1 VKNPY
6 KKSRVIIRNILYLT
20 GLIFSILFLTTV
32 SSTIIQNNYRQEA
45 ESNIDLIASSIETE
59 LVDYHTVDLYIE
71 ETLENSLHA
80 VALHLFEN
88 EGLITNAYLE
98 QLTEEFS
105 LTSIM
110 WISATGS
117 VLNASDPDLYD
128 ADIGSEDPLYEF
140 LTGSE
145 TALIEPIMES
155 TVTPGKYYKTAYYKT
170 LSGKMVQISTFVEGH
185 EDILSL
191 FSIQAVIDDIIDTPN
206 ILFARFVSPN
216 YAILSHSDSTLIGEI
231 ITDEAIIEAIDSK
244 TSLSISH
251 FHILENIESFCV
263 VKPIYYDD
271 VFIGVLNIGFDIDY
285 LLPTSRLINLAISA
299 TSVIVYMIIVLIL
312 LYGTKTQSRIYQAAY
327 IDPVSGFYTRMAF
340 ETFVDEMYKTS
351 SMSSRSFVLMN
362 IDNFTQITGMQ
373 GLKVGDTILQVI
385 AERLKSFF
393 PADALYKL
401 QEDDFIITMNHTDVD
416 EVQQIAKKI
425 KESVSEE
432 IQIGDLSFS
441 LTCTSALMVGAGYN
455 IDTTEVI
462 RRLTTTLREA
472 KKIKRGSYMFYD
484 EKVVKRLKYHNNIE
498 KAIKAALLSESHKGL
513 YVVFQPIVD
522 IQNQNTIVGFEA
534 LTRLETVDLGNV
546 PPSDFIPIAEDN
558 GLIDDLD
565 RFVLHQSCDFY
576 HEMLKKGLNPIPI
589 SISVNAS
596 AYELMNPKFAEHV
609 IAFLHL
615 HEVPADHIRIELTE
629 SVLAMNFD
637 RLNESL
643 TELKN
648 GGVKISIDDFGTG
661 YSSLSYLKLSQ
672 IDFVKLDRAFVT
684 ELETSTQDY
693 TIASAVVSIANTLGA
708 EVIAEGVET
717 EIQLK
722 KLIQLGSHYAQG
734 YYFSKPVVREA
745 ALKLLKDSPK
755 LIK

>member
-1 VKNPY
+1 
-6 KKSRVIIRNILYLT
+6 VIIRNVLYIT
-20 GLIFSILFLTTV
+20 ALIISILLLTTV
-32 SSTIIQNNYRQEA
+32 SSTIIQNNYRLEA
-45 ESNIDLIASSIETE
+45 ESNINLIAGSIETG
-59 LVDYHTVDLYIE
+59 LIDYDTVDLYIE
-71 ETLENSLHA
+71 EMVEKTLRS

-88 EGLITNAYLE
+88 ESLITNSYLE
-98 QLTEEFS
+98 QLTEAFS
-105 LTSIM
+105 LASII
-110 WISATGS
+110 WRNPAGS
-117 VLNASDPDLYD
+117 VLNASDPVLYD
-128 ADIGSEDPLYEF
+128 SDISPEDPLYAF
-140 LTGSE
+140 LTGSS

-155 TVTPGKYYKTAYYKT
+155 TVTPGEFFKTAYYKT
-170 LSGKMVQISTFVEGH
+170 LSGKMIQISIKVEGH
-185 EDILSL
+185 EDILRL
-191 FSIQAVIDDIIDTPN
+191 FTIQAAIDDIIDTPN
-206 ILFARFVSPN
+206 ILFARFVSSN
-216 YAILSHSDSTLIGEI
+216 YVILSHSDSTIIGET
-231 ITDEAIIEAIDSK
+231 ITDEAIIEAIDNK
-244 TSLSISH
+244 TSLSIRH
-251 FHILENIESFCV
+251 FHTLENIESFCV

-285 LLPTSRLINLAISA
+285 LLPTTRLINLSISITA
-299 TSVIVYMIIVLIL
+299 VVIYLIIVLIL
-312 LYGTKTQSRIYQAAY
+312 FYGTKTRSRIYRAAF
-327 IDPVSGFYTRMAF
+327 IDPVSGFYTRLAF
-340 ETFVDEMYKTS
+340 ETFVDDMYKTS

-373 GLKVGDTILQVI
+373 GMKVGDTILQVI

-416 EVQQIAKKI
+416 EGEQIAKKI

-441 LTCTSALMVGAGYN
+441 LSCTSALMVGAGYN

-462 RRLTTTLREA
+462 RRLTMTLREA
-472 KKIKRGSYMFYD
+472 KKIKRGTYLFYD

-498 KAIKAALLSESHKGL
+498 KAIKTALLSESHKGL

-546 PPSDFIPIAEDN
+546 PPSEFIPIAEEN

-565 RFVLHQSCDFY
+565 RFVLQQSCDFY
-576 HEMLKKGLNPIPI
+576 HEMLKKGLNPMPI

-609 IAFLHL
+609 IAFLRL

-672 IDFVKLDRAFVT
+672 IDFVKLDRTFVS

-722 KLIQLGSHYAQG
+722 KLIQLGSHFAQG
-734 YYFSKPVVREA
+734 YYFSKPVVRET
-745 ALKLLKDSPK
+745 ALKLLKESPK

>member
-1 VKNPY
+1 M
-6 KKSRVIIRNILYLT
+6 IIRNILYLT
-20 GLIFSILFLTTV
+20 GLVFAILFLTTV

-45 ESNIDLIASSIETE
+45 ESNINLIAGSIETE

-71 ETLENSLHA
+71 EMLENALYA

-88 EGLITNAYLE
+88 EGLITNVYLE

-105 LTSIM
+105 LSSII
-110 WISATGS
+110 WISSTGS

-128 ADIGSEDPLYEF
+128 SDISSEDPLYEF
-140 LTGSE
+140 LTGSGLS
-145 TALIEPIMES
+145 LIEPITES
-155 TVTPGKYYKTAYYKT
+155 AVTPGEYYKTAYYKT
-170 LSGKMVQISTFVEGH
+170 LSGKMAQISTLVEGH
-185 EDILSL
+185 EDILNL
-191 FSIQAVIDDIIDTPN
+191 FSIQAVIDDIIDSPN
-206 ILFARFVSPN
+206 ILFARFISSN
-216 YAILSHSDSTLIGEI
+216 YVILSHSDTALIGEI
-231 ITDEAIIEAIDSK
+231 ITDESVIEAIDNK
-244 TSLSISH
+244 TSASIKH
-251 FHILENIESFCV
+251 FHELENTEAFCA
-263 VKPIYYDD
+263 VKPIYYND

-285 LLPTSRLINLAISA
+285 MLPTSRLINLVISA
-299 TSVIVYMIIVLIL
+299 TSVIVYLIIVLIL

-416 EVQQIAKKI
+416 EVEQIAKKI

-472 KKIKRGSYMFYD
+472 KKIKRGAYLFYD

-546 PPSDFIPIAEDN
+546 PPSDFIPIAEEN

-565 RFVLHQSCDFY
+565 RFVLQQSCDFY
-576 HEMLKKGLNPIPI
+576 HEMLKKGLNPMPI

-734 YYFSKPVVREA
+734 YFFSKPVVREA
-745 ALKLLKDSPK
+745 ALKLLKETPK
-755 LIK
+755 LTK